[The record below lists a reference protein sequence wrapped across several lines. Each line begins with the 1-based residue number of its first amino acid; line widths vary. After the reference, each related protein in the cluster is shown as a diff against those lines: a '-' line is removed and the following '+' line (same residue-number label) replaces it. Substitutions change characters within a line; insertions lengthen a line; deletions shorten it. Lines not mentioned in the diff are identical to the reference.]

1 MANTVTITKILDG
14 ARSAVFHIFIK
25 SDGASGE
32 LTDQVLI
39 DPAADL
45 DPILGAR
52 PSLTIEQ
59 LWYDLSGFD
68 ARLEFDYLVDDT
80 AAWTLSGGNGVHM
93 DFCHFGGLKDR
104 SSVLDGTGK
113 LMLTTN
119 GLTAAGDNG
128 TIIIKVQKD

>member
-1 MANTVTITKILDG
+1 MANTISITKILDG
-14 ARSAVFHIFIK
+14 ARSAVFHVFIK

-32 LTDQVLI
+32 LVDQVLI

-45 DPILGAR
+45 VPVLGAK

-104 SSVLDGTGK
+104 SNVLDGTGK

-119 GLTAAGDNG
+119 GLAAAGDNG
-128 TIIIKVQKD
+128 TIIIKVRKD

>member
-1 MANTVTITKILDG
+1 MANTISITKILDG
-14 ARSAVFHIFIK
+14 ARLAVFHVFIK
-25 SDGASGE
+25 SDGASGD
-32 LTDQVLI
+32 LVDQVLI
-39 DPAADL
+39 DPTEDL
-45 DPILGAR
+45 DPALGAR
-52 PSLTIEQ
+52 PTMTIEQ

-68 ARLEFDYLVDDT
+68 ARLEFDYLTDDT

-104 SSVLDGTGK
+104 SDALDGTGK

-128 TIIIKVQKD
+128 TIIIKVRKD